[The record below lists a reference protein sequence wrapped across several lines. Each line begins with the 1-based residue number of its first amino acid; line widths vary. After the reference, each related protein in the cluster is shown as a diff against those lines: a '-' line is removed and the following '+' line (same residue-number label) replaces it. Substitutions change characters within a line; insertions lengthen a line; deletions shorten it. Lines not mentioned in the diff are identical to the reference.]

1 MSTGR
6 RRLGAVMY
14 DTRSGDD
21 APKEWVNSN
30 VECIHGNWSS
40 QFMRMIDISKMY
52 IHTYHTIPTVFLISC
67 PSPLNY

>member
-1 MSTGR
+1 MNVDERKGGGDWLGKGRGMSTGR

-40 QFMRMIDISKMY
+40 QFMRMIDKSRM
-52 IHTYHTIPTVFLISC
+52 
-67 PSPLNY
+67 